1 MNINKVLLVKCSDKK
16 DFFAHWV
23 SYINPNLGLTARE
36 QEVLASILRT
46 RYELS
51 KSIINQDTLDEI
63 CLNAENRAKISEYVG
78 MSPQQFGVIVYKL
91 KDMKILQPHFKDN
104 GRTDYYKINPTL
116 IPNYTEGEDFK
127 FMIVFR

>member
-91 KDMKILQPHFKDN
+91 NLILK
-104 GRTDYYKINPTL
+104 TTVEL
-116 IPNYTEGEDFK
+116 IIIKSTQH
-127 FMIVFR
+127 